1 MNNPR
6 RERGVGL
13 IVVIIV
19 TAFLLV
25 VGLTLATITGTGTTM
40 AGNVRLQEQAF
51 NAAEAGFNRAWTQ
64 IEEYFVAAGW
74 TNFGGHCVDAPAG
87 IDDPNDHQN
96 HYSFRTDDE
105 LLALFSETTNGV
117 IFYKE
122 PCVAAQPGVP
132 GQQLSYTVFL
142 IEDDGGGM
150 AVDPSDATL
159 VCIGSIRT
167 GKTLTT
173 ARLEIGLAMQSPG
186 T

>member
-1 MNNPR
+1 
-6 RERGVGL
+6 VGL

-25 VGLTLATITGTGTTM
+25 VGLTLAMITGSGTTM
-40 AGNVRLQEQAF
+40 ARNIRLQEQAF

-74 TNFGGHCVDAPAG
+74 TNFGGHCVDTPAG
-87 IDDPNDHQN
+87 IDNPNDHQE
-96 HYSFRTDDE
+96 HFSFKTDDE
-105 LLALFSETTNGV
+105 LLGLLTGTTNGV

-122 PCVAAQPGVP
+122 PCVAAQAGIP

-150 AVDPSDATL
+150 ALDPSDATL
-159 VCIGSIRT
+159 VCIGAVQT
-167 GKTLTT
+167 GNTLTT
-173 ARLEIGLAMQSPG
+173 ARLEIGLGMQSPG
-186 T
+186 TNP